1 MNIPVK
7 IREKSNILLAG
18 AGGGFDFLCAL
29 PVALLLLEEG
39 HTVHVA
45 SYSFTALKKVK
56 NARCLTDNIIEITE
70 KSTLEGSEYFPE
82 FFLSQWFKEKK
93 GISMPVYCFPTTGIK
108 SLRKAYIFLK
118 ESLHLDCVFIV
129 DGGVDGI
136 FRGDEFALGTPSMDA
151 ISIIAA
157 SLSDFQN
164 SYYAMTAFGT
174 EGVNKEVSHADV
186 LERISELIKKDK
198 FYGLSALLKH
208 TRIGREFIDGAT
220 YIFDRMKPEYRS
232 TIVSSILKA
241 MDGNFGDMAVNEK
254 TAERPV
260 WVSPL
265 TLLYWFFDLEA
276 VAKMKLYYSESL
288 NTDSVF
294 DVVEIIEK
302 TRSSE
307 THRIRKSIPI

>member
-7 IREKSNILLAG
+7 IQEKSNILFAG

-29 PVALLLLEEG
+29 PIALLLIEEG
-39 HTVHVA
+39 HRVYLA
-45 SYSFTALKKVK
+45 SYSFTALQMVK
-56 NARCLTDNIIEITE
+56 NARYLTDKIIEITE
-70 KSTLEGSEYFPE
+70 KSSIEDSEYFPE

-93 GISMPVYCFPTTGIK
+93 GMSMPVYCFPTTGIK

-118 ESLHLDCVFIV
+118 ESLNLDCLFIV

-136 FRGDEFALGTPSMDA
+136 FRGDEFEMGTPSMDA

-157 SLSDFQN
+157 SLSNFQN

-208 TRIGREFIDGAT
+208 RAIGRDFMDGAT
-220 YIFDRMKPEYRS
+220 YIFDRMKPQYKS

-241 MDGNFGDMAVNEK
+241 MEGHFGDMAVNDK

-276 VAKMKLYYSESL
+276 VAKMKLYYNESL
-288 NTDSVF
+288 ETDSVF
-294 DVVEIIEK
+294 EVVEIIEK
-302 TRSSE
+302 MRSSE
-307 THRIRKSIPI
+307 EHRIRRTIPI